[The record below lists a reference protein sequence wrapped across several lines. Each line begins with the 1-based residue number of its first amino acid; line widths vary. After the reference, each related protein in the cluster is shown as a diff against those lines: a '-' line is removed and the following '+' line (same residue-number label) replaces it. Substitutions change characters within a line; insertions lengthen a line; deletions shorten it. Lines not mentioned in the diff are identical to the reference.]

1 MGDATTPVGS
11 RKAAVPSRAPPLPNA
26 PSIVPLGQA
35 EASRDELRRVLQETS
50 ASVEPELVAPVAG
63 EPAPNGTHKG
73 RRAGVWGTFAPAA
86 LTAGEMRGAYAS
98 EAAAIAAAKALGTP
112 AVIYLETGRY
122 FVHTLK
128 VESMFD
134 FTYERLRIVTGSTLT
149 KVRCEPDVW
158 AVVTQDGVPL
168 RPGVEMER
176 GATDR
181 VMDGAD
187 ARGSKEA
194 DPYAGY
200 REALGAGLG
209 AAKEREAFL
218 TAFHA
223 AMKDGALAVLERS
236 QVEVRRK
243 RDAFARG
250 TRGISASEVETIHG
264 TASRLADLDAR
275 ISAKTWEFGFASVDK
290 SEGFDSRRE
299 ERKLAIHRE
308 ITALQEQRREAL
320 AHYPMLGR
328 VSDTKEFAGQDT
340 AEQLATL
347 GGDAERILRDIAST
361 RADVIRGSL
370 NLWGVPSLVDAT
382 TAGLALSP
390 EGQAWVKEKVTS
402 EARWNAA
409 KDATLA
415 VFGLAFGIAAAV
427 ASGGT
432 AVAFAAGAL
441 GTGVVDAVRTTGEH
455 LTASS
460 AANTALDPAQAL
472 VPRDL
477 TGDWAW
483 LVLAWVGVGLDAADV
498 VKAVRAVKAGAAIG
512 EGARRLARSEKELEK
527 LLAAAGELEPGA
539 LVTEANR
546 ASLSRRVGTHIEID
560 PALGSE
566 VRVHYTQDAEGRVTG
581 TFMKVGSEASAVDVV
596 LHRRTVQLLERYS
609 GVTGRLRELWER
621 LASFATG
628 RARNVN
634 PFPPGS
640 RAYESWLELEKLPL
654 LMEARR
660 RRLGAAGTLTKEAE
674 ALLEDDLR
682 FLESELA
689 HHREVVEALATEK
702 GSGFI
707 AKAARTNEAALKAG
721 YPKPPNPDW
730 YYYVQPDAS
739 DPKRF
744 VLRRYVDAP
753 EEAVP
758 LRPEIV
764 DGKPTGK
771 FVSGELTRAEEAE
784 ALVKS
789 WPQGTQDAFHAAEA
803 AAAKTFGDNFYK
815 LVPIEGMSR
824 TPTKLGT
831 LFSQAQLAELRR
843 ILRETLERQGR
854 PSGKAAVDAVLAPVL
869 SHDITVVRGTDQLRA
884 FNYRAFFEKGGIAA
898 EGDLH
903 HLIPLYLGGD
913 HRRLIDMEPDLH
925 KALHELVDGVTFGP
939 GTLAPHSVVQ
949 AVRDTFEPAMAAL
962 LKDGRIVIK
971 RISESF

>member
-1 MGDATTPVGS
+1 MGDATTPVGD
-11 RKAAVPSRAPPLPNA
+11 RKATA
-26 PSIVPLGQA
+26 PSPASPRPNVSRILPQDQA
-35 EASRDELRRVLQETS
+35 DAARDELRRVLQTPS
-50 ASVEPELVAPVAG
+50 GASVEAG
-63 EPAPNGTHKG
+63 SSLEARGSHEG
-73 RRAGVWGTFAPAA
+73 QRAGVWGSFAPAA
-86 LTAGEMRGAYAS
+86 LVAGETRGAYDS

-122 FVHTLK
+122 FVHTLI

-134 FTYERLRIVTGSTLT
+134 FTYDALRIVRGGTLT
-149 KVRCEPDVW
+149 HVRCEPDVW
-158 AVVTQDGVPL
+158 AVVTEDGVPL

-181 VMDGAD
+181 IMDGAD
-187 ARGSKEA
+187 ARGSRDA

-200 REALGAGLG
+200 REALGPGLG
-209 AAKEREAFL
+209 AAKQREDFL

-236 QVEVRRK
+236 QQEVRRK

-250 TRGISASEVETIHG
+250 PRGVSASELETLHD
-264 TASRLADLDAR
+264 TASQLAGLDAR
-275 ISAKTWEFGFASVDK
+275 IREKSWEFGVASIDK
-290 SEGFDSRRE
+290 SEGFNPRRE
-299 ERKLAIHRE
+299 ERKLAIDRE
-308 ITALQEQRREAL
+308 ISALRQQRREVL
-320 AHYPMLGR
+320 ARYPMLGR
-328 VSDTKEFAGQDT
+328 VSDTQAFAAKDAT
-340 AEQLATL
+340 DQLSAL
-347 GGDAERILRDIAST
+347 GADAERILRDIAAT
-361 RADVIRGSL
+361 RADVIDGDL

-382 TAGLALSP
+382 RAGLGLSA
-390 EGQAWVKEKVTS
+390 EGQAWVQAKVTS
-402 EARWNAA
+402 EARA
-409 KDATLA
+409 KAVTDAVLA

-441 GTGVVDAVRTTGEH
+441 GTGVVDAVRTTQGH
-455 LTASS
+455 LVASS
-460 AANTALDPAQAL
+460 AANTALDPGQAL
-472 VPRDL
+472 VPGDL
-477 TGDWAW
+477 SGDWAW

-498 VKAVRAVKAGAAIG
+498 VKAVRAVKAGTAIG
-512 EGARRLARSEKELEK
+512 ESARQLARSEKELEK

-546 ASLSRRVGTHIEID
+546 AALSRRLGASIDVD

-566 VRVHYTQDAEGRVTG
+566 VRVHYTLDAQGRVTG
-581 TFMKVGSEASAVDVV
+581 TFVKVGDRAPVVDVL

-609 GVTGRLRELWER
+609 GLTGRLRELWER
-621 LASFATG
+621 LTSFATG
-628 RARNVN
+628 RARHLN

-660 RRLGAAGTLTKEAE
+660 RRLGPGGTLTREAE
-674 ALLEDDLR
+674 ALLEEDLR

-730 YYYVQPDAS
+730 YYYVQPDAA
-739 DPKRF
+739 DPHRF

-753 EEAVP
+753 EEALP
-758 LRPEIV
+758 LKPEIV

-789 WPQGTQDAFHAAEA
+789 WPQSAQDAFHAAEA
-803 AAAKTFGDNFYK
+803 AAAKKFGANFYK

-831 LFSQAQLAELRR
+831 LFTKAQAEQLRR
-843 ILRETLERQGR
+843 IVREMLERQGR
-854 PSGKAAVDAVLAPVL
+854 PAGKADVDAVLAPVL
-869 SHDITVVRGTDQLRA
+869 GHDITVVRGTDQLRA
-884 FNYRAFFEKGGIAA
+884 FNYRTFYEKAGVAA

-913 HRRLIDMEPDLH
+913 HRRLLDMEPDLH
-925 KALHELVDGVTFGP
+925 KALHELVDSVSFRA

-949 AVRDTFEPAMAAL
+949 AVRDTFVPAMAAL
-962 LKDGRIVIK
+962 LKDGSIVIK
-971 RISESF
+971 PLTESF